1 MKIEDFENAIHAL
14 GVNGL
19 EITEVR
25 YSATNGGEVQGVY
38 GKIGELT
45 FLWWDA
51 NGRGFRFDI
60 NPNQE
65 SCTVVSHPEYLNYV
79 RDDDFD
85 LKFD

>member
-1 MKIEDFENAIHAL
+1 MRVQDFENAIHAL

-19 EITEVR
+19 EITEVK
-25 YSATNGGEVQGVY
+25 YSATKGGEVQSVY

-45 FLWWDA
+45 FLWWDV

-65 SCTVVSHPEYLNYV
+65 GCTVVSHPEYLMYDRAV
-79 RDDDFD
+79 DFD